1 MINQVGNVVFISKLK
16 PNNSDKTLCNE
27 YWILLLQEEF
37 D

>member
-1 MINQVGNVVFISKLK
+1 MINQVCNVVFISKLK
-16 PNNSDKTLCNE
+16 PKNSDETLCNE